1 MQALDQ
7 KEEEEEAM
15 LLDLRGQKGHCSRRV
30 EHQSFRQSDYVLEA
44 AGNADN
50 ACPCT
55 RFAHERVHCALPSSQ
70 QNGRC
75 VCVPVAVQHVT
86 VSATPMLEL

>member
-7 KEEEEEAM
+7 KEEEEEEAM

-55 RFAHERVHCALPSSQ
+55 LALHTSEYTAHCRPRNKTV
-70 QNGRC
+70 C
-75 VCVPVAVQHVT
+75 VCLLLSPNCQ
-86 VSATPMLEL
+86 